1 MTELENRAR
10 LHIYER
16 FIADGRPPTAEE
28 MGQALGIANEEAIAV
43 FTRLQEE
50 RLLVLAPGTANVW
63 MAHPFSSVPT
73 RFRVVTE
80 GGRSCWG
87 NCAWDGLGVLALLG
101 TDGVVQTSC
110 PDCGEELDF
119 RVSQGQLE
127 PVDAVV
133 QFSVPARRWW
143 ENIGFA

>member
-1 MTELENRAR
+1 VTELENRAR

-16 FIADGRPPTAEE
+16 FVAAGQPPTVEE
-28 MGQALGIANEEAIAV
+28 TGQALDIATEETIAA
-43 FTRLQEE
+43 FRGLQEE
-50 RLLVLAPGTANVW
+50 RVIVLAPGTVNVW

-73 RFRVVTE
+73 RFRVVTVD
-80 GGRSCWG
+80 GRSYWG
-87 NCAWDGLGVLALLG
+87 NCAWDGLGVLALIG
-101 TDGVVQTSC
+101 MDGVVQTSC
-110 PDCGEELDF
+110 PDCGEGLDF
-119 RVSQGQLE
+119 RVSQGELE